1 MRGKKKNLCKLAL
14 SSERLIVYQNK
25 VRGVEV
31 DEPKQDWF
39 SVNMPFTSQE
49 SLDLSH
55 GIIALG

>member
-1 MRGKKKNLCKLAL
+1 
-14 SSERLIVYQNK
+14 
-25 VRGVEV
+25 V
-31 DEPKQDWF
+31 DRPKQDWF